1 MKKLIMSLAAVALAG
16 SLHAATAA
24 WGMSNDGAKTYANAT
39 VYMVLNSNFDAAIS
53 ALNAGGSDI
62 ATTMAGYDLDAS
74 VVTLSGK
81 GAGKGSYASATS
93 GQSYNWIL
101 VMSSGAS
108 IADGMQYYST
118 AAISYATMDAAGAI
132 ATGTS
137 TPVNYSLVD
146 SSTNLFTGTSG
157 TIGAAP
163 EPTSGLLLLLGVAGL
178 ALKRK
183 RA

>member
-1 MKKLIMSLAAVALAG
+1 MKKLIMGLAAVALAG

-39 VYMVLNSNFDAAIS
+39 VYMVLSTDYSAAIA
-53 ALNAGGSDI
+53 ALDAGGADI
-62 ATTMAGYDLDAS
+62 ATTIAGYNINDT
-74 VVTLSGK
+74 VHKTLSGK
-81 GAGKGSYASATS
+81 GAGNGYYDAATS

-101 VMSSGAS
+101 VMSNGAT

-132 ATGTS
+132 ASGAA
-137 TPVNYSLVD
+137 TPQKYSLVD
-146 SSTNLFTGTSG
+146 STTNLFTGTSG
-157 TIGAAP
+157 TIGAP
-163 EPTSGLLLLLGVAGL
+163 EPTSGLLMLLGMAGL
-178 ALKRK
+178 ALRRR

>member
-1 MKKLIMSLAAVALAG
+1 MKKLIMGLAAVALAG
-16 SLHAATAA
+16 SLQAATAA
-24 WGMSNDGAKTYANAT
+24 WGMKNDGAKTYANAT
-39 VYMVLNSNFDAAIS
+39 VYMVLSTDYADVLS
-53 ALNAGGSDI
+53 ALDAGGADI
-62 ATTMAGYDLDAS
+62 ATTMAGYDLNANVKVAS
-74 VVTLSGK
+74 SK
-81 GAGKGSYASATS
+81 GAASGSYASATA

-101 VMSSGAS
+101 VMSSGAT

-132 ATGTS
+132 ATGSS
-137 TPVNYSLVD
+137 TPSDYLLVD
-146 SSTNLFTGTSG
+146 TTKNLFTGTSG
-157 TIGAAP
+157 TIGAP

>member
-1 MKKLIMSLAAVALAG
+1 MKKLIMGLAAVALAG
-16 SLHAATAA
+16 SLQAATAA

-39 VYMVLNSNFDAAIS
+39 VYMVLNSSFDAAIA

-62 ATTMAGYDLDAS
+62 ATTMSGYNIGDA
-74 VVTLSGK
+74 VKVLSGK
-81 GAGKGSYASATS
+81 GAGNGAYGSATA
-93 GQSYNWIL
+93 GDSYNWIV
-101 VMSSGAS
+101 VMSGGAT

-132 ATGTS
+132 ATGAA
-137 TPVNYSLVD
+137 TPEKYSLVD
-146 SSTNLFTGTSG
+146 STTNLFTGTSG
-157 TIGAAP
+157 TIGAP